1 MGQEPITEAL
11 MEPGPDFSVVV
22 TGLYMY
28 PSADRFPFRLV
39 LRIVDRPTQGIRLK
53 AAFATLIYNF
63 VGFGVVSASTE
74 TTFAVNVDSVTRI
87 SKAILERI
95 S

>member
-22 TGLYMY
+22 TELYMS

-39 LRIVDRPTQGIRLK
+39 LRIVDRPTQGICLK
-53 AAFATLIYNF
+53 AAFATFIYDF
-63 VGFGVVSASTE
+63 VGFGVVSATTE
-74 TTFAVNVDSVTRI
+74 TTFAVDVDPVTRVP
-87 SKAILERI
+87 KAILERI